1 MSAAQSATPST
12 RRLATTLTYYTVFVA
27 LGLAGVIVGPTLQ
40 GLAAHT
46 GTRLAQISALFMLR
60 SLGYMT
66 GSYLSGRIYDRVP
79 GHPVIAAMLLI
90 VAVTMALMPV
100 IPFLWI
106 LIAVIFVL
114 GAAEGGIDVGGNIHL
129 MWVHGRQVGP
139 FMNGLHFCWGLG
151 AFLSPIIVA
160 RAMLAS
166 GDITWAYWAIAVLML
181 PPMIP
186 LLRLPTPA
194 RYTEAARRVTSSSSL
209 RLFLLI
215 IAFFL
220 LYVGAEATFGGWI
233 FTYAVAQGQTDK
245 ATAAYLTSVFWGAL
259 TLGRLIGIPV
269 ASRLEPHTLLVACL
283 AGCVSSIAV
292 ILLLPGV
299 NAVIWLG
306 AFGAGLFMGP
316 MFPTMLAYAERR
328 MTITGKMTGWFLVG
342 SAVGGMSVPWL
353 VGQLFESI
361 GPYVTIVIV
370 FVDMALAAAAF
381 AALLLSSTHR
391 ITEHEPR
398 PDGGDM

>member
-1 MSAAQSATPST
+1 M
-12 RRLATTLTYYTVFVA
+12 TLTYYAIFVA

-46 GTRLAQISALFMLR
+46 GTRLAQISAVFTLR

-79 GHPVIAAMLLI
+79 GHPVMAAMMVI
-90 VAVTMALMPV
+90 MAVAMALMPV
-100 IPFLWI
+100 IPFLWM
-106 LIAVIFVL
+106 LVAVIFVL
-114 GAAEGGIDVGGNIHL
+114 GVAQGGVDVGGNIHL
-129 MWVHGRQVGP
+129 MWVHGRQAGP

-160 RAMLAS
+160 RAILAS
-166 GDITWAYWAIAVLML
+166 GDITWAYWVIAVLIL
-181 PPMIP
+181 PPIVP
-186 LLRLPTPA
+186 LLRLPTPT
-194 RYTEAARRVTSSSSL
+194 RYAEAARRGTSSGSL

-215 IAFFL
+215 VAFFL

-245 ATAAYLTSVFWGAL
+245 ATAAYLTSLFWGAL

-269 ASRLEPHTLLVACL
+269 AARLEPHALLAACL
-283 AGCVSSIAV
+283 VGCVSSIAV
-292 ILLLPGV
+292 ILFLP
-299 NAVIWLG
+299 AVTAAIWVG

-316 MFPTMLAYAERR
+316 MFPTMLAYAEQR

-342 SAVGGMSVPWL
+342 SALGGMSMPWL
-353 VGQLFESI
+353 VGQLFETI
-361 GPYVTIVIV
+361 GPYITIVIA

-381 AALLLSSTHR
+381 AALLLSSTHHVN
-391 ITEHEPR
+391 ESDLH
-398 PDGGDM
+398 PDGSSV